1 MLFSELCIRRPV
13 LTTLV
18 TATFIVFGVFAYRL
32 LPVAALPA
40 VDFPVIAVTA
50 TLPGASAENMAVA
63 VAAPIE
69 RQMATIS
76 GINTISSVST
86 LGRTSITILFNL
98 NRNIDGA
105 ALDVQTAL
113 TVAQRRLPI
122 EMTVPPSFRKVN
134 PGESAVAFISA
145 ISPTLPLSTVN
156 EYAEVVL
163 AQQMSQMPG
172 VALVDIYG
180 QQKFAVRVQVDPV
193 AAAARNISLDDIR
206 RVLVSTN
213 SNSPVGTLYGPQK
226 NVTLLA
232 TSAMRRAEEYKD
244 VVVAWR
250 NGAPVKLQEIARV
263 VNGVQDEKV
272 SNWYNEARSIT
283 LAVQRQPSA
292 NTVEVV
298 DAFVMLEN
306 IVRHIEGGMR
316 PFEAALKG
324 AKEIGFTI
332 VAITFS
338 LIAVFIP
345 VLLMGGIVGRV
356 FREFAVTIAVAIL
369 ISGFVSLTLTPMLC
383 ARVLRTH
390 HEGEKQ
396 NIVLRAFEAMLRRS
410 LRAYEVTLDVVLK
423 YKFVMLIVTL
433 LTM

>member
-1 MLFSELCIRRPV
+1 MDLSELCIRRPV
-13 LTTLV
+13 LTTLL
-18 TATFIVFGVFAYRL
+18 TATFIVFGAFAYRL

-40 VDFPVIAVTA
+40 VDFPTISVTA
-50 TLPGASAENMAVA
+50 TLPGASAENMATA

-69 RQMATIS
+69 RQMSTIS
-76 GINTISSVST
+76 GINSITSVSM

-134 PGESAVAFISA
+134 PGESAIVYISA
-145 ISPTLPLSTVN
+145 ISPTLPLSTVD

-163 AQQMSQMPG
+163 AQQMSQIPG
-172 VALVDIYG
+172 VALVDVCG

-206 RVLVSTN
+206 RVIVSTN
-213 SNSPVGTLYGPQK
+213 SNSPVGTLYGPRP

-263 VNGVQDEKV
+263 VNSVQDDKV

-298 DAFVMLEN
+298 DALKERMPVYRAQ
-306 IVRHIEGGMR
+306 V
-316 PFEAALKG
+316 PAAIDL
-324 AKEIGFTI
+324 
-332 VAITFS
+332 AIYFDRS
-338 LIAVFIP
+338 KSIRASVED
-345 VLLMGGIVGRV
+345 VQ
-356 FREFAVTIAVAIL
+356 VT
-369 ISGFVSLTLTPMLC
+369 
-383 ARVLRTH
+383 
-390 HEGEKQ
+390 
-396 NIVLRAFEAMLRRS
+396 
-410 LRAYEVTLDVVLK
+410 
-423 YKFVMLIVTL
+423 
-433 LTM
+433 